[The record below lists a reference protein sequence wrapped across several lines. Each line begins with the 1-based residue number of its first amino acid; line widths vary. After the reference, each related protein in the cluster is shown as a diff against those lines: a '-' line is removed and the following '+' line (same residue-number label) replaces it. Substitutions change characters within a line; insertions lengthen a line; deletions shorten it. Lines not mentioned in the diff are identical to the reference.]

1 MTMHPDPHPPHRALP
16 FDAEPPAYR
25 RYPIAAPLSIRP
37 PRRSVR
43 QVARSVMLAV
53 LAGALFL
60 VVLAGMAALKAT
72 VFVVLWTTR
81 RSTWR
86 IVLAVGL
93 AILEAV
99 VFIVALLALM
109 FAIMLLSSDAHV
121 NAWGLWFRGIFGGW

>member
-1 MTMHPDPHPPHRALP
+1 MTMHPDPHPPHPVRP

-25 RYPIAAPLSIRP
+25 RYPVAGPLSIRP
-37 PRRSVR
+37 PRRSLR
-43 QVARSVMLAV
+43 QGARSVVLAV
-53 LAGALFL
+53 LECAVFL

-72 VFVVLWTTR
+72 VFVVLLTTR

-93 AILEAV
+93 AILDAV
-99 VFIVALLALM
+99 AFIVALLALM
-109 FAIMLLSSDAHV
+109 FAIMLMSSDAHV